1 MARTR
6 AQGEDRLTRDGILG
20 LLREHQEDLQRY
32 AVRRIGLFGS
42 YATGA
47 AAPASDVDF
56 VVEFEQPTVDN
67 YLGLVSYLESLLG
80 RPVDV
85 LTPAGVES
93 IRVPRVADQI
103 RRTLVYV

>member
-1 MARTR
+1 MAGTNVRGR
-6 AQGEDRLTRDGILG
+6 DVLTREGILG
-20 LLREHQEDLQRY
+20 LLREHRDDLNRY

-42 YATGA
+42 LAVGLSH
-47 AAPASDVDF
+47 PASDLDF
-56 VVEFEQPTVDN
+56 VVEFDEPTVDN

-85 LTPAGVES
+85 LTPAGLAS
-93 IRVPRVADQI
+93 IRIPRVAEEI